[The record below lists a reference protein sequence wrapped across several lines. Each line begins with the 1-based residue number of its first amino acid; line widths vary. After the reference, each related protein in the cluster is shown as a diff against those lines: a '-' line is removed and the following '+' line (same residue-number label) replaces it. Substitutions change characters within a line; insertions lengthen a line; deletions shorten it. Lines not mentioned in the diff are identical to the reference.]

1 MAVVEVEFPGNIAK
15 VESAVALRALP
26 SSFVADGA
34 ICVAG
39 NLGVFGYQSA
49 SLAPDDGQTVLKPDD
64 KTPLQAGR
72 WVISG
77 GNVFVRNPV
86 EADAVASEGVAPL
99 TAQQRLDE
107 LEVYAQLKD
116 GNTPAQNLAAIK
128 TAISY
133 TPAGGTMVLPKGDFV
148 VDCLSGF
155 SSAAIIDKRMT
166 VRVDGRLRMNDGG
179 MNPNPPC
186 LLRVDADN
194 VTLEGNGTLQ
204 GDGSTDSVN
213 DGTSANYP
221 RIVDVTGVNFVMRGL
236 TIAKPPK
243 VGLFLRGAA
252 KAKITQ
258 NDFLGGPA
266 VYTDT
271 AHFAIRTEGGSGHTI
286 QSNNF
291 DADET
296 GGKPVQCIF
305 SGGPLGTTPGLVV
318 TLNRARPWEKLCYLF
333 GNAHRVTF
341 NEVNDALKT
350 DVFRIEGS
358 YCSITDNF
366 GTNCTAVCTIYDGHD
381 NVVARNR
388 FDSLKQT
395 GVVIGRL
402 ASGYVGGFDRTRI
415 VDNVLRA
422 DASSG
427 TRANGIQVYIEGSNS
442 AADIDIIGNAVSV
455 FADNNPETLVLAQ
468 AVAPASFN
476 RLRINGN
483 KLSNGVN
490 AIIVRRATRYEV
502 RDNNIDSTVN
512 TPIITS
518 DGATGLFEGNRGL
531 GSVGVPGIAGF
542 NSASDTARNNQW
554 TDDKLQIAVTIPSG
568 QNNVSVTL
576 PSWVA
581 NNAEFTVTRTNTA
594 AGANGKYVTAVRAG
608 SSLTV
613 GRSDGT
619 NATADETYLILV
631 SQ

>member
-15 VESAVALRALP
+15 VDSAADLRALP
-26 SSFVADGA
+26 SSFIVDGA
-34 ICVAG
+34 IYAVG
-39 NLGVFGYQSA
+39 GLGVFEYDTS
-49 SLAPDDGQTVLKPDD
+49 SLATDDGLTAIKPND

-148 VDCLSGF
+148 VECIGGF
-155 SSAAIIDKRMT
+155 SSAAIINKRMT

-179 MNPNPPC
+179 MKANPPC

-194 VTLEGNGTLQ
+194 VTFEGNGTLQ
-204 GDGSTDSVN
+204 GNGSTDSVN

-221 RIVDVTGVNFVMRGL
+221 RIVDVTGANFVMRGL

-243 VGLFLRGAA
+243 VGLFLRAA
-252 KAKITQ
+252 TKAKITQ
-258 NDFLGGPA
+258 NDFLGGPS

-291 DADET
+291 DVDET

-305 SGGPLGTTPGLVV
+305 SGGPLGATPGLIV

-333 GNAHRVTF
+333 GDAHRVTF

-358 YCSITDNF
+358 FCSVTDNF

-402 ASGYVGGFDRTRI
+402 STSYTGGFDRTRI

-422 DASSG
+422 DASAGSR
-427 TRANGIQVYIEGSNS
+427 TNGIQVYIEGTNS
-442 AADIDIIGNAVSV
+442 AADIDIIGNTVSI

-468 AVAPASFN
+468 AVSPASFN

-490 AIIVRRATRYEV
+490 AIIIRRALRYEV

-531 GSVGVPGIAGF
+531 GSIGQVGISGF
-542 NSASDTARNNQW
+542 NAASDTARNNQW
-554 TDDKLQIAVTIPSG
+554 TDDKLQIAATILTG
-568 QNNVSVTL
+568 QNNVVIPL

-581 NNAEFTVTRTNTA
+581 NNAEFTVTRTNAA
-594 AGANGKYVTAVRAG
+594 AGTNGKYVTAVRAG
-608 SSLTV
+608 NNLTV